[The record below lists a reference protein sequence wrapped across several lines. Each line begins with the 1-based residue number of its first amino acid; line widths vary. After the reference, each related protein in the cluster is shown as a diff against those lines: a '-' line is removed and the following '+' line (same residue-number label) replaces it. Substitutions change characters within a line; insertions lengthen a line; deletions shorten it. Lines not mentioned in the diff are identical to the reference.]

1 LSANQAEAVR
11 GVRLAAIYQRSLA
24 ILSIAVVAYLTRTT
38 HALAGGDQELA
49 IELVVLAVIAQHFP
63 LAVGPQHKVDTSI
76 AVYFACMLLFDVPV
90 AVVLVGTGQA
100 LGQSTLALRY
110 VAGTRKRMRGARG
123 VLFNTS
129 QLVLATTLAGLAYD
143 ALLPHSGR
151 APLERVE
158 NLWAL
163 PAAAAVM
170 QLTNSV
176 SVAIMVA
183 LQLHRRPREVLLA
196 VWHGAGPE
204 RAALFLVGLVAAL
217 AGDRYPA
224 APIVMAVPAGILFLS
239 QRRSL
244 GLLAAEQHARA
255 EAERAQSYL
264 SLLANASATL
274 AASLDYQTTL
284 RNAVHLAIPVLAD
297 ACSISIGQ
305 CDSSYR
311 HVGVGEDG
319 ASKKRCLAELLQR
332 WPDTLHAADS
342 VEAKLHP
349 VMPDEL
355 LPAWA
360 PDDECS
366 RLVREFGPPSAML
379 VPLMA
384 RGATLGSLALYAMG
398 SGRRYAPAELAV
410 AEDLAQRIAL
420 ALDNARL
427 YEEQQQIAGRLQQL
441 RGRLEETERAK
452 LIADERER
460 IAREL
465 HDRVEQA
472 FFGIG
477 LNVNALLAGPSA
489 SPAETFQALITVRR
503 SASQGA
509 EDLRAAI
516 FALSRAEVHDLGLVQ
531 ALWQLVREFQNR
543 TNLEADLVE
552 SGAERRAP
560 PEIAE
565 VLHAVAREGLANVE
579 QHARASAVVVS
590 LRFEPEAVTLTV
602 QDDGVGASPLVMST
616 LADSATRFGL
626 TSLRERVMR
635 LGGSFTAQSGEEG
648 GFIVRAHVPL

>member
-1 LSANQAEAVR
+1 
-11 GVRLAAIYQRSLA
+11 
-24 ILSIAVVAYLTRTT
+24 
-38 HALAGGDQELA
+38 
-49 IELVVLAVIAQHFP
+49 
-63 LAVGPQHKVDTSI
+63 
-76 AVYFACMLLFDVPV
+76 
-90 AVVLVGTGQA
+90 
-100 LGQSTLALRY
+100 
-110 VAGTRKRMRGARG
+110 
-123 VLFNTS
+123 
-129 QLVLATTLAGLAYD
+129 
-143 ALLPHSGR
+143 
-151 APLERVE
+151 
-158 NLWAL
+158 
-163 PAAAAVM
+163 
-170 QLTNSV
+170 
-176 SVAIMVA
+176 
-183 LQLHRRPREVLLA
+183 
-196 VWHGAGPE
+196 
-204 RAALFLVGLVAAL
+204 
-217 AGDRYPA
+217 
-224 APIVMAVPAGILFLS
+224 
-239 QRRSL
+239 
-244 GLLAAEQHARA
+244 
-255 EAERAQSYL
+255 
-264 SLLANASATL
+264 
-274 AASLDYQTTL
+274 
-284 RNAVHLAIPVLAD
+284 
-297 ACSISIGQ
+297 
-305 CDSSYR
+305 
-311 HVGVGEDG
+311 
-319 ASKKRCLAELLQR
+319 
-332 WPDTLHAADS
+332 
-342 VEAKLHP
+342 
-349 VMPDEL
+349 
-355 LPAWA
+355 
-360 PDDECS
+360 
-366 RLVREFGPPSAML
+366 ML

-489 SPAETFQALITVRR
+489 SPAETFQALMTVRR